1 MQLKERDTRTT
12 QAMTADTTNTA
23 HENDAVGWGTFEA
36 EGLGT
41 LWLAWSDEGLLRVSF
56 DPLDDIMAD
65 EAPVPDVFATP
76 LTRYFAGYPEDFAE
90 VPLDLSGTDFQL
102 RVWAALRAI
111 PWGQVRT
118 YGGIAQEI
126 HSPRAMRAVGQ
137 ANHVNPIPI
146 IVPCHR
152 VVEAGHHLG
161 GYGGGVERKQLLLEL
176 EGVRFHEGVVQ
187 PGQMELF

>member
-1 MQLKERDTRTT
+1 MTPQTR
-12 QAMTADTTNTA
+12 ASDEPHRAP
-23 HENDAVGWGTFEA
+23 VRGWGTFEA
-36 EGLGT
+36 RGLGT
-41 LWLAWSDEGLLRVSF
+41 LWLAWTDTGLLRISF
-56 DPLDDIMAD
+56 AGLDDVVVD
-65 EAPVPDVFATP
+65 EQAVPRVYAEP
-76 LTRYFAGYPEDFAE
+76 LERYFDGAPEDFEE
-90 VPLDLSGTDFQL
+90 VALDLRGTDFQL
-102 RVWAALRAI
+102 RVWNALREI

-126 HSPRAMRAVGQ
+126 RSPRAMRAVGQ
-137 ANHVNPIPI
+137 ANHVNSIPI

-161 GYGGGVERKQLLLEL
+161 GYGGGLERKQFLLAL

>member
-1 MQLKERDTRTT
+1 M
-12 QAMTADTTNTA
+12 
-23 HENDAVGWGTFEA
+23 
-36 EGLGT
+36 
-41 LWLAWSDEGLLRVSF
+41 
-56 DPLDDIMAD
+56 
-65 EAPVPDVFATP
+65 TP
-76 LTRYFAGYPEDFAE
+76 LRRYFAGESEDFAA
-90 VPLDLSGTDFQL
+90 VPLDLRGTDFQL
-102 RVWAALRAI
+102 RVWAALREI

-126 HSPRAMRAVGQ
+126 QSPRAMRAVGQ

-161 GYGGGVERKQLLLEL
+161 GYGGGVDRKQRLLEL
-176 EGVRFHEGVVQ
+176 EGVRLHEGVVQ

>member
-1 MQLKERDTRTT
+1 MR
-12 QAMTADTTNTA
+12 
-23 HENDAVGWGTFEA
+23 
-36 EGLGT
+36 
-41 LWLAWSDEGLLRVSF
+41 LAF
-56 DPLDDIMAD
+56 DRLDDVGAK
-65 EAPVPDVFATP
+65 EAPVPAVYAEP
-76 LTRYFAGYPEDFAE
+76 LSRYFDGQTEDFAS
-90 VPLDLSGTDFQL
+90 VPLDLRGTDFQL
-102 RVWAALRAI
+102 RVWAALRNI
-111 PWGQVRT
+111 PWGQVLT
-118 YGGIAQEI
+118 YGGVAREI

-161 GYGGGVERKQLLLEL
+161 GYGGGLERKQRLLEL

>member
-1 MQLKERDTRTT
+1 
-12 QAMTADTTNTA
+12 MTAEGTTADQA
-23 HENDAVGWGTFEA
+23 HQAPVMGWGAFEA

-41 LWLAWSDEGLLRVSF
+41 LWLAWTDVGLLHLSF
-56 DPLDDIMAD
+56 ERLDSELAD
-65 EAPVPDVFATP
+65 EKPVPAIYAEP
-76 LTRYFAGYPEDFAE
+76 LTRYFKGEAEDFAT
-90 VPLDLSGTDFQL
+90 VPLDLRGTEFQL
-102 RVWAALRAI
+102 RVWNALREI

-118 YGGIAQEI
+118 YGGVAQEI

-161 GYGGGVERKQLLLEL
+161 GYGGGLERKQLLLDL